1 MDFFETAGLKCMI
14 GNVCVCDTLSCA
26 DDVGAIGGVGAQLSA
41 RADFTGLG
49 PRFLPCSFAFVHF
62 LPTANQLTEQ

>member
-1 MDFFETAGLKCMI
+1 MDFFEAAGLKFMI
-14 GNVCVCDTLSCA
+14 CNVCVSSA
-26 DDVGAIGGVGAQLSA
+26 DDGGAIGGVGAQLSA